1 MISPKYDFDE
11 FVVAV
16 KGLDLHSVVIK
27 AQDETYEVRRRIRD
41 VGAAEYKNL
50 LGGLIFLL
58 CEGRKPTSVQQWD
71 LLRMRP
77 IIEGLVKK
85 KQLKREALSAFGHE
99 AGLPGT

>member
-11 FVVAV
+11 FVDAV

-27 AQDETYEVRRRIRD
+27 AQDEAYEVRRRIRD
-41 VGAAEYKNL
+41 VGAAEYESL
-50 LGGLIFLL
+50 LGELIFLL

-77 IIEGLVKK
+77 IIEALVKR
-85 KQLKREALSAFGHE
+85 KQLKPEALSAFDHE